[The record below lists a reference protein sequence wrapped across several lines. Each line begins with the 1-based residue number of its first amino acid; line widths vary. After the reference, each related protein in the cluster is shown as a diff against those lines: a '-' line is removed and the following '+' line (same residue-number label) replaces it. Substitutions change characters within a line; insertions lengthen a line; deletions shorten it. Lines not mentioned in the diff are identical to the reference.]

1 MKKLIAI
8 LLVLTMAVC
17 ALPMSAFADYDTDI
31 DSEIDVDYEDN
42 YYFYIMIYGKE
53 HKVSKGTVISYGS
66 TGEDVRTAQ
75 KKLNEVSDKGG
86 GGWSFLSTD
95 ADFGPSTQNATF
107 AFQGWF
113 NGVRHT
119 YGMAEIGVDGIIGT
133 QTWRAFSILF
143 YPS

>member
-17 ALPMSAFADYDTDI
+17 ALPMSAFADYDTKV
-31 DSEIDVDYEDN
+31 DSEIETRHEDATH
-42 YYFYIMIYGKE
+42 FFIMISGNPYSVK
-53 HKVSKGTVISYGS
+53 KGTVISNGS
-66 TGEDVRTAQ
+66 RGREVGVAQ
-75 KKLNEVSDKGG
+75 MKLNEVSDKGG
-86 GGWSFLSTD
+86 GGWAAIS
-95 ADFGPSTQNATF
+95 ADEVFGPNTQNATY

-119 YGMAEIGVDGIIGT
+119 YGAAAIGVDGIIGD

-143 YPS
+143 YPF